1 MKGVFDSS
9 GPSKIKKIKIKMRGA
24 LLAQFGLA
32 HFEMENKVQSAVES
46 EPLSALERAF
56 PWSNREMKL
65 SRIKSIISHFH
76 IQYKFKR
83 KSKIRIY
90 CDTIHMATLAIVL

>member
-1 MKGVFDSS
+1 
-9 GPSKIKKIKIKMRGA
+9 MRGA

-46 EPLSALERAF
+46 EPLSVLERAF
-56 PWSNREMKL
+56 PWLNREIEL

-83 KSKIRIY
+83 HNPK
-90 CDTIHMATLAIVL
+90 LEFIVIPYIWQHLLLFGS